1 MKALVL
7 AGGTGSRLRPI
18 TFTAAKQL
26 VPVANKPIL
35 FYGLEWIREAGIEDV
50 GIVVGDTAAEI
61 EAAVGD
67 GSALGIRAT
76 YIRQSRPGGLAH
88 AVKESRGFLGDDE
101 FVMYLGDNLLRAG
114 IKDIVEAFRRE
125 RPNAQVLLAKV
136 PNPQEFGVAVVEG
149 GRVVRL
155 VEKPKEPPSDL
166 ALCGVYLFDRQV
178 FESIDRLTPSP
189 RGELEITDAIQG
201 LIDRGLDVRM
211 RLVEGWWK
219 DTGKLE
225 DLLEANRLVLDD
237 LEADVRGRI
246 DESSI
251 AGRVAVAEGA
261 EIVRSNVRGPA
272 VIGAGARVVDS
283 YVGPY
288 SSVGA
293 GVRIEGSEI
302 EHSIVL
308 EGAVIRGL
316 RRIAD
321 SLVGKNARILRTEA
335 RPKAYRFMLGDSSTV
350 EVAE

>member
-35 FYGLEWIREAGIEDV
+35 FYGIEWIREAGIEEI
-50 GIVVGDTAAEI
+50 GIVVGETETEIRAAC
-61 EAAVGD
+61 GD
-67 GSALGIRAT
+67 GSRWGARIT

-88 AVKESRGFLGDDE
+88 AVKESRAFLGDDD
-101 FVMYLGDNLLRAG
+101 FLMYLGDNLLRSG
-114 IKDIVEAFRRE
+114 VRDIVEAFRRE
-125 RPNAQVLLAKV
+125 RPNAQVLLTKV
-136 PNPQEFGVAVVEG
+136 SNPREFGVAVVEG

-166 ALCGVYLFDRQV
+166 ALCGVYLFDKNV
-178 FESIDRLTPSP
+178 HAVIDGLTPSF
-189 RGELEITDAIQG
+189 RGELEITDSIQG

-237 LEADVRGRI
+237 IKEDVR
-246 DESSI
+246 SP
-251 AGRVAVAEGA
+251 
-261 EIVRSNVRGPA
+261 VRGPA

-288 SSVGA
+288 TAIGPGA
-293 GVRIEGSEI
+293 AIEASEI
-302 EHSIVL
+302 EHSIIL
-308 EGAVIRGL
+308 EGAEIKGL
-316 RRIAD
+316 RRVSD
-321 SLVGKNARILRTEA
+321 SLVGKGAKIVRTDA
-335 RPKAYRFMLGDSSTV
+335 RPKAYRFMLGDSSSV
-350 EVAE
+350 EVAD